1 MEPATPKTNP
11 KPAPATA
18 PIIPQY
24 QNPPLPTGTKL
35 YFCIINLGL

>member
-24 QNPPLPTGTKL
+24 QNS
-35 YFCIINLGL
+35 